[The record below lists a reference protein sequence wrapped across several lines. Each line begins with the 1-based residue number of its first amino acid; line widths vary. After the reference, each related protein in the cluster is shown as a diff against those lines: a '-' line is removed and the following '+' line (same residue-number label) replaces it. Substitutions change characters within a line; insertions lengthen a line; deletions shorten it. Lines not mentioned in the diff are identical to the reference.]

1 MDPLIVGNLTENF
14 IRENLNQDQGVLA
27 DLRAYAN
34 EHNVPIISLEVKKLL
49 EVILLKNP
57 PQRVLEIGTAIAYSS
72 IFFANTMTYQGQID
86 TIEVDMDSVVLAR
99 ANIAKA
105 GFEGIIKVICGDAL
119 EVLPCLTEQ
128 YDLIFVDGPKAK
140 YIEMLPEC
148 LRLLKTGGLLVT
160 DNILYRGFVA
170 TPDTRIPQQRRSLVR
185 NLRDY
190 IKMICQSDEL
200 ETSIVPIGDG
210 LSVSIRK

>member
-1 MDPLIVGNLTENF
+1 MDPLIVGNMTENY
-14 IRENLNQDQGVLA
+14 IRENLKKDQDFLA
-27 DLRAYAN
+27 DLREYAK

-49 EVILLKNP
+49 EVLLMKTP
-57 PQRVLEIGTAIAYSS
+57 PGRVLEIGTAIGYSS
-72 IFFANTMTYQGQID
+72 IFFANTMTSQGQID

-105 GFEGIIKVICGDAL
+105 GFDGIIKVICGDAL

-170 TPDTRIPQQRRSLVR
+170 TPDSRIPQQRRSLVR

-190 IKMICQSDEL
+190 IRLLCESDEL